1 MTGVPSIDPRSGAT
15 VEIVAE
21 ETTTEQVDAICTAAL
36 TAAGP
41 LEDLGRDGRAALL
54 DDLAAAL
61 EAHRDRIVEVADRET
76 ALGTVR
82 LNGELSRTCYQLRL
96 FGEVLRDGGYLE
108 ATVDHPGETP
118 MGPRP
123 DLRRMLVPI
132 GPVAV
137 FGASNFPLA
146 FSVPGGDTA
155 SAIAAGSPVVLKAH
169 HSHPATSQLCYEIL
183 AEAARKAGA
192 PDGTFG
198 IVHGMQAGADLVAHP
213 AIRAVGFT
221 GSVTGGRA
229 LLAIIEQRPEPIPF
243 YGELSSLNPV
253 VVTPEAA
260 TDRAEKIGAEFAA
273 SFTLGAGQFCTKPG
287 LIFVPH
293 GPDGDRLVTAIRE
306 TITGLDPMVMLNAGI
321 ATAYQ
326 RGTAA
331 LASATG
337 ESGAPGATGATGV
350 AEATAEARTTGENG
364 TANAIRKTGATSL
377 DEPASASSGERA
389 PARATPLLFAA
400 SAAALPPEATEECFG
415 PVTIVARW
423 ADEAELFAAV
433 DGLPPSLTATVHRG
447 PGETELPAELTRR
460 FRSRTGR
467 LVYDGYPTGVAVSW
481 AQHHGG
487 PWPATNT
494 QHTSVGATAIRR
506 FLRPVTWQNA
516 PADLLPPE
524 LRDEYDSVPRRVDG
538 VLRTR
543 L

>member
-1 MTGVPSIDPRSGAT
+1 
-15 VEIVAE
+15 
-21 ETTTEQVDAICTAAL
+21 
-36 TAAGP
+36 
-41 LEDLGRDGRAALL
+41 
-54 DDLAAAL
+54 
-61 EAHRDRIVEVADRET
+61 
-76 ALGTVR
+76 
-82 LNGELSRTCYQLRL
+82 
-96 FGEVLRDGGYLE
+96 
-108 ATVDHPGETP
+108 
-118 MGPRP
+118 
-123 DLRRMLVPI
+123 MLVPI

-155 SAIAAGSPVVLKAH
+155 SALAAGSPVVLKAH
-169 HSHPATSQLCYEIL
+169 HSHPATSQLCYDIL
-183 AEAARKAGA
+183 AGAARKAGA

-198 IVHGMQAGADLVAHP
+198 IVHGLRAGADLVAHP

-253 VVTPEAA
+253 IVTPAA
-260 TDRAEKIGAEFAA
+260 AADRAEKIGAEFAA

-287 LIFVPH
+287 LLFVPT
-293 GPDGDRLVTAIRE
+293 GPAGDRLVTAVQEAIAALE
-306 TITGLDPMVMLNAGI
+306 PMVMLNAGI

-326 RGTAA
+326 RGASA
-331 LASATG
+331 LAAAVGDTATSAPETAG
-337 ESGAPGATGATGV
+337 DPAMPRFPGNTDADTPAPT
-350 AEATAEARTTGENG
+350 ATAGDPATPRFPGNTDADTPAPTATAGDLGPAANGARSETVEGLPG
-364 TANAIRKTGATSL
+364 
-377 DEPASASSGERA
+377 RA
-389 PARATPLLFAA
+389 VPLLFTA

-415 PVTIVARW
+415 PVTVAARW
-423 ADEAELFAAV
+423 SDEAELFAAIA
-433 DGLPPSLTATVHRG
+433 GLPPSLTATVHRG
-447 PGETELPAELTRR
+447 PGETDLPAELTRR

-467 LVYDGYPTGVAVSW
+467 LVYDGYPTGVAVAW

-516 PADLLPPE
+516 PAELLPSE
-524 LRDEYDSVPRRVDG
+524 LRDEYDSVPRRIDG
-538 VLRTR
+538 VFRTR